1 MVVYDDGVI
10 SFIDTQLKTID
21 LTNENKESKTI
32 NAIIG
37 DKVKVISA
45 ENLLSEMQQYVEKY
59 DFTAATLNS
68 SRSSQK

>member
-10 SFIDTQLKTID
+10 SFIDTQLKID
-21 LTNENKESKTI
+21 LTNEYKESKTI